1 MDNKLFNRTYEDLI
15 NRRKRLLSGKI
26 NCIPWNLPRFEEE
39 SPGIE
44 QGKSYLATASSKIGK
59 CFAKDTKVI
68 KYDGSIIS
76 VQDIKNGDLLM
87 GPDSSPRLVQGTTNG
102 VEKMYKIKQ
111 KWAKDYIVNESH
123 ILHLYNISSNTKV
136 NITVKDY
143 NLLPKT
149 VKNNYKSISS
159 NAIEFNKKVT
169 LEIDPYFY
177 GLWLG
182 DGNRSDTGITN
193 IDPEIIDYIYETA
206 KINNCYVYKR
216 GITYY
221 LTTQPL
227 LKSIDKNGKIQY
239 YKGTEDLKQIY
250 DNNNLTYIYTAA
262 RNNTI
267 SNGKKWKW
275 INRIGDFWSKFNKV
289 ADKSKRHINK
299 DYIYSSIKDRF
310 SLLAGFIDADGYKSP
325 TVNRYSICQK
335 HKSLLEDIIFIAR
348 SVGLCAYFTKTKI
361 VNGVP
366 YYRITIKGDNCKY
379 IPCLIPRKQFVE
391 SQYSK
396 SSYSEFNITEE
407 VEGEYYGFQVNK
419 DHLFLLSDF
428 TVVHNSQITNWLF
441 VFNPIRQII
450 DEGLDVKLKIFYF
463 SLEMTSGE
471 LMRSIFSNILYL
483 KEGVRVSPKDLR
495 STKKDAPVSPEILEL
510 IIKYKPYFDKIEEIV
525 TFIDDIRHPTG
536 INAVLET
543 YARKNGTI
551 QYKKINIDGEEHDTF
566 DHYTPNNP
574 DEYVMCIVD
583 HIGLISEEKQ
593 QGRQL
598 SLRESISLLS
608 SKYFVRLRNRYNYI
622 PVVIQQQ
629 AAA

>member
-26 NCIPWNLPRFEEE
+26 NCIPWGLPRFEEE

-59 CFAKDTKVI
+59 
-68 KYDGSIIS
+68 
-76 VQDIKNGDLLM
+76 
-87 GPDSSPRLVQGTTNG
+87 
-102 VEKMYKIKQ
+102 
-111 KWAKDYIVNESH
+111 
-123 ILHLYNISSNTKV
+123 
-136 NITVKDY
+136 
-143 NLLPKT
+143 
-149 VKNNYKSISS
+149 
-159 NAIEFNKKVT
+159 
-169 LEIDPYFY
+169 
-177 GLWLG
+177 
-182 DGNRSDTGITN
+182 
-193 IDPEIIDYIYETA
+193 
-206 KINNCYVYKR
+206 
-216 GITYY
+216 
-221 LTTQPL
+221 
-227 LKSIDKNGKIQY
+227 
-239 YKGTEDLKQIY
+239 
-250 DNNNLTYIYTAA
+250 
-262 RNNTI
+262 
-267 SNGKKWKW
+267 
-275 INRIGDFWSKFNKV
+275 
-289 ADKSKRHINK
+289 
-299 DYIYSSIKDRF
+299 
-310 SLLAGFIDADGYKSP
+310 
-325 TVNRYSICQK
+325 
-335 HKSLLEDIIFIAR
+335 
-348 SVGLCAYFTKTKI
+348 
-361 VNGVP
+361 
-366 YYRITIKGDNCKY
+366 
-379 IPCLIPRKQFVE
+379 
-391 SQYSK
+391 
-396 SSYSEFNITEE
+396 
-407 VEGEYYGFQVNK
+407 
-419 DHLFLLSDF
+419 
-428 TVVHNSQITNWLF
+428 SQITNWLF

-450 DEGLDVKLKIFYF
+450 DEGLDIKLKIFYF

-566 DHYTPNNP
+566 DHYIPNDP

-629 AAA
+629 VAASESIDHGKARQNRPTLDGLGENKTTQRDFNVIMGLYSPFRYGVQKYFNYDVTFFKDNIRFLEILGGREGGAGTICPLYFDGAVNFFRELPLPHDEENLRRVYRKIENIRKK